1 MAEEIRI
8 LKDFIEKEVPKAPPL
23 YVSVFLMTKAAEGK
37 TSAAEIAEKLEI
49 LESDV
54 LKAWRYWEERDC
66 FAKEAAQMSQSKAIP
81 SERPQYSPAELSCY
95 LKRED
100 VKRLFQSAQ
109 QKLGKTLSSGDMAT
123 LFSFYDWLGLPLEVI
138 DLLLT
143 YCVSRGKRGMH
154 YIEKV
159 AMGWAEEG
167 LDSLE
172 AVEEYLQMR
181 KEGYGAIMRAFG
193 QGKRLPAP
201 EEETYMKKWLREY
214 KLPLDVVVTACERTI
229 MRTGG
234 VSFAYADKIL
244 REWHQAGVKSQADIA
259 KLDEAFAA
267 KRAQQKASE
276 QPRQTAPQRQNRFIN
291 YTQREWDY
299 NELERLER
307 EKQREW

>member
-1 MAEEIRI
+1 
-8 LKDFIEKEVPKAPPL
+8 
-23 YVSVFLMTKAAEGK
+23 
-37 TSAAEIAEKLEI
+37 
-49 LESDV
+49 
-54 LKAWRYWEERDC
+54 
-66 FAKEAAQMSQSKAIP
+66 
-81 SERPQYSPAELSCY
+81 
-95 LKRED
+95 
-100 VKRLFQSAQ
+100 
-109 QKLGKTLSSGDMAT
+109 
-123 LFSFYDWLGLPLEVI
+123 
-138 DLLLT
+138 
-143 YCVSRGKRGMH
+143 
-154 YIEKV
+154 
-159 AMGWAEEG
+159 
-167 LDSLE
+167 
-172 AVEEYLQMR
+172 MR